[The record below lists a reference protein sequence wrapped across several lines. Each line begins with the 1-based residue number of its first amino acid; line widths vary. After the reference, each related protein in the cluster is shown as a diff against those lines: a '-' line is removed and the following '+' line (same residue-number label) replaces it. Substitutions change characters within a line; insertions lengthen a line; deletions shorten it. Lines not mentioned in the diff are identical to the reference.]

1 MRGDRPRYAWILCNL
16 NKFTPHARGSTV
28 GICSICSKSPVYPAC
43 AGIDRWTLSTGR
55 LGDSLP
61 RMRGDRPLVLRTS
74 LLTLLFTPHARGS
87 TLRVPDLQRGRRV
100 YPACA
105 GIDLEPDKQ
114 MKGELGLPRMRG
126 DRPRPS
132 PGPASHS
139 PFTPH
144 ARGSTARYHYRQHP
158 MGVYPACAGIDRC
171 CA

>member
-1 MRGDRPRYAWILCNL
+1 MLTAWDRPCYAWILQ
-16 NKFTPHARGSTV
+16 FEQVYPQRDDR
-28 GICSICSKSPVYPAC
+28 GICSICSN
-43 AGIDRWTLSTGR
+43 RFTLRGSTG
-55 LGDSLP
+55 GHCGVMITIPHADDPGSAHFVIDS
-61 RMRGDRPLVLRTS
+61 VVY
-74 LLTLLFTPHARGS
+74 PHARI
-87 TLRVPDLQRGRRV
+87 DLQCQICKGRRV